1 MRRLAG
7 LFCPLLFLILTP
19 PIPEFLIQS
28 KDGGVELFAAYHR
41 WVAVEVFGYGCWCN
55 WRRSA
60 NHADVL
66 PGSAD
71 VAVCLKD
78 LGDHIIDLWRLRN
91 RRYTFE
97 TLSLPAFLFTALP
110 GPVST
115 PAICRYCFSA
125 VSAARSLALVMMSRA
140 ARTTVQ

>member
-7 LFCPLLFLILTP
+7 LFCPLLFLILAP

-28 KDGGVELFAAYHR
+28 KNCGIKLFAAYHR
-41 WVAVEVFGYGCWCN
+41 WVAVEVFGYGCRCN
-55 WRRSA
+55 RRRSA

-71 VAVCLKD
+71 VAVGLKD

-97 TLSLPAFLFTALP
+97 TLSLPALLFTALP
-110 GPVST
+110 GPVPT

-125 VSAARSLALVMMSRA
+125 VAWACSSMRLAISKAVRRARK
-140 ARTTVQ
+140 